1 MSTKESSAEVCE
13 EGVKYYGFS
22 AVQHGQ
28 YMIGLESIGEII
40 DEIRTLHQEH
50 WDETEVLYLDRPM
63 DPDYEMF
70 VSYEGN
76 RRFVLFTVRDEN
88 ENLVGDL
95 GYYLGLS
102 THHAGLLQAK
112 EDFFFITKEH
122 RGGGVAKHFL
132 RFAEDCLTK
141 LGVKLIGM
149 TDKSPC
155 GGKSLRPFLESE
167 GYKAVALAYIKEV
180 K

>member
-1 MSTKESSAEVCE
+1 MSTKESSAEVRE
-13 EGVKYYGFS
+13 EGVKYYGFDP
-22 AVQHGQ
+22 VRYGD
-28 YMIGLESIGEII
+28 YTIGLESIGEIL

-63 DPDYEMF
+63 DPDYELF
-70 VSYEGN
+70 VSYEGG
-76 RRFVLFTVRDEN
+76 RRFVLFTVRDPD

-122 RGGGVAKHFL
+122 RGGGVARHFL
-132 RFAEDCLTK
+132 RYAENCLIQ

-155 GGKSLRPFLESE
+155 GGKSLRPLMEAE